1 MLSKEDLLKNVVSA
15 ILVAVLGASLCF
27 ADSPSIVRETAL
39 ARIPKARAVAADP
52 EVVKAVLAKN
62 ASHESMEQIL
72 RHDKAWTDDI
82 HYPLRKT
89 LSTNA
94 CAQHLRALVKDDPT
108 IVEVILMDAQ
118 GANVCVS
125 PETTDYW
132 QGDEAKW
139 QKTYGANKEVFV
151 DEPSL
156 DSSTGVYAIQLSV
169 IVSDGVGKIGALTL
183 TLKIRRE
190 DVTPIKPN

>member
-1 MLSKEDLLKNVVSA
+1 MASKEDFLKNVVSA
-15 ILVAVLGASLCF
+15 ILVAVLGASLGF
-27 ADSPSIVRETAL
+27 ADAPNPVRETAL

-52 EVVKAVLAKN
+52 EVLKAVLAKN
-62 ASHESMEQIL
+62 AMHESMEQIL
-72 RHDKAWTDDI
+72 RHDKAWTEDVN
-82 HYPLRKT
+82 YPLRKT

-94 CAQHLRALVKDDPT
+94 CAQRLRALVKDDPT

-125 PETTDYW
+125 SETTDYW

-139 QKTYGANKEVFV
+139 QKTYGANKEAFV
-151 DEPSL
+151 DEPAL
-156 DSSTGVYAIQLSV
+156 DTSTGVYAIQLSV
-169 IVSDGVGKIGALTL
+169 IVSDGMAKVGALTL

-190 DVTPIKPN
+190 DVTPSKPH